1 MLPRSQH
8 SVAVLSHAHH
18 RGDKRYNTLYR
29 AFCQYLFS
37 KKFRIFSAPPS
48 RFAHGV
54 KAGARESG
62 SFPACGMFRFYSAY
76 GRNRR
81 LRALDYST
89 LIRASAAVMRFCCRV
104 WRSFTPAMRFCCRV
118 FAFIHACHAVLLPRF
133 AFVHACHAVLLPR
146 LAFVHACHAVLLPR
160 FCVHS
165 RLPCGSVA
173 AFCVRSRLP
182 CGSVAASGVRSR
194 LSCSSMRKKK
204 RLAICSVSVPR
215 GRNRRLQV
223 LMPFEGYR
231 AFFGSLRACA
241 FLYGDSDG
249 VRKGAELRSRR
260 RG

>member
-118 FAFIHACHAVLLPRF
+118 WRSFTPVLFLHEEKETACDMLHFYSARSESPF
-133 AFVHACHAVLLPR
+133 
-146 LAFVHACHAVLLPR
+146 
-160 FCVHS
+160 
-165 RLPCGSVA
+165 
-173 AFCVRSRLP
+173 VRSH
-182 CGSVAASGVRSR
+182 AFSG
-194 LSCSSMRKKK
+194 LS
-204 RLAICSVSVPR
+204 
-215 GRNRRLQV
+215 G
-223 LMPFEGYR
+223 
-231 AFFGSLRACA
+231 FFSSLRVCT

-249 VRKGAELRSRR
+249 VTESAARR
-260 RG
+260 ECAFS